1 MYRGI
6 DVQTEQ
12 HPLSAERR
20 RRVICIHCQLFTVNC
35 QLSTFIKTSLRNK
48 LLLQRDDK
56 PSLEKGVRQNNEKK
70 QIRKDQQYENPSF
83 SFVLR
88 DTKAFYSYRFVHF
101 TIRFCDM
108 DFVSSLSKKAP
119 CGALFCLQLTVNS

>member
-1 MYRGI
+1 MQDDG
-6 DVQTEQ
+6 
-12 HPLSAERR
+12 ERAKEKAVSFQKR
-20 RRVICIHCQLFTVNC
+20 
-35 QLSTFIKTSLRNK
+35 
-48 LLLQRDDK
+48 QRDDK

-108 DFVSSLSKKAP
+108 DFVSSLKP
-119 CGALFCLQLTVNS
+119 FLFRNDFFFHKYTDTQDGILFQLFLKVVTVLSGCSAKLFNS